1 MIERFDRTGKKSAIL
16 VTTSG
21 LGLFPC
27 AGMLAYSSCKSFANN
42 LAEGLNFELKDKIDV
57 ISYQAGMVNTKLL
70 NMPN

>member
-1 MIERFDRTGKKSAIL
+1 MVDRCEKKGKKSAIL

-27 AGMLAYSSCKSFANN
+27 TGFLAYSSCKSFANN

-57 ISYQAGMVNTKLL
+57 ISY
-70 NMPN
+70 